1 MLPRRRSQSTGQSE
15 SQRLWRLSG
24 MGLELASHIVAGL
37 LIGWLIDRW
46 LDTSPIWLTVGMI
59 AGLVVGMAEFIR
71 SALKAVRQ
79 SSPRPAR
86 RSKSDTEED
95 SAGKMDEHI
104 ANPDE

>member
-1 MLPRRRSQSTGQSE
+1 
-15 SQRLWRLSG
+15 
-24 MGLELASHIVAGL
+24 MGLQLASHIVAGL

-59 AGLVVGMAEFIR
+59 AGLVIGMADFIR

-86 RSKSDTEED
+86 RSKSDADEG
-95 SAGKMDEHI
+95 SAEKKDEHTDS